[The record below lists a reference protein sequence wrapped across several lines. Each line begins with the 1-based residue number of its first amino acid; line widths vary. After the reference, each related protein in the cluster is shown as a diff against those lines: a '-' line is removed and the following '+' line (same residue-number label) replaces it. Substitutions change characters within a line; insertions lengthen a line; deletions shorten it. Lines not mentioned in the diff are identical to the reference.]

1 MEPKITLSQLSRAV
15 QYAFG
20 FKTMLRKKMQWHRL
34 IPNEK
39 YEKLAFLVR
48 IPRIRRTWSFGVVVL
63 QRIVQKYTKIYNARA
78 QLLFCSLNLLFGDV
92 LVVVVVVCLSS
103 LMSFLLR
110 PCVLLNLL
118 VRLSCA
124 LGKEISAMQVKM
136 KLN

>member
-1 MEPKITLSQLSRAV
+1 
-15 QYAFG
+15 
-20 FKTMLRKKMQWHRL
+20 MQWHRS
-34 IPNEK
+34 IPNGK

-48 IPRIRRTWSFGVVVL
+48 VPHIRRTWSFGGVVL
-63 QRIVQKYTKIYNARA
+63 QRIVWKYTKIYNARA
-78 QLLFCSLNLLFGDV
+78 QLLFCSLNVVQLFGDV

-103 LMSFLLR
+103 LMSILSRL
-110 PCVLLNLL
+110 CLLLNLL